1 MNKILAFVLATLL
14 TATVLPLNASADAT
28 QDIPSNAVASGVHD
42 SLVAALTHADLVATL
57 QGPGPFTVF
66 APTDQAFV
74 NAGINLEDYDTPE
87 ENQTL
92 GKLLLHHVVSGAV
105 ASSDLKDGMMTT
117 TMNGDYVKFGVGGGT
132 VTVGAATVTFPDVQ
146 ASNGI
151 IHFIDTVLTP
161 PVDIPTT
168 AQATGIHD
176 SLVAAVIQADLAEAL
191 GGTGP
196 FTVFAPTDQA
206 FTDANIDPASFTT
219 AEGKDTLSDI
229 LLYHVVN
236 AHVPA
241 VNVTDCM
248 IADTYDGHS
257 LAFSVGDSVMVN
269 DANITMT
276 DVIASN
282 GLIHVIDKVLTSP
295 TDTPNDVPRT
305 AQCDGN
311 HNTLVDAVIQAGL
324 LEALQGPGPFTVFAP
339 TDQAF
344 ADANIDLSDFDTP
357 AGKEELARIL
367 QYHVVSGV
375 VPAADVSDCMTAPT
389 LNDLQLAFTVDG
401 SVMVNNATVVSTDAF
416 ASNGVIHAIDKV
428 LTPTDSPN
436 DVPRTAQCDGNF
448 TTLVDAVIQ
457 AGLLETLQGTGPFTV
472 FAPTDQAFAD
482 ANIDLS
488 DYTTPEGMDE
498 LANLLKHH
506 VVAGEVPSSAL
517 SDCMSTHAIDG
528 NPLSFTVKDTVM
540 VNGATVTNPDVST
553 SNGVIHVIDK
563 VLMPTDTPND
573 VPRTAEC
580 DGNYSSLVS
589 AIVQAELLET
599 LQGDGPFTVFA
610 PTDQAFANANIVL
623 SDYDTPEGKVS
634 LSNILR
640 YHVVAGSLPA
650 ANISDCMTETA
661 VNGQPLSFS
670 VGATASVNGATITA
684 TDVPASNGIIHVID
698 KVLTPTSTP
707 KNIPT
712 TAGCTGSHDT
722 LVAAV
727 VQANLLSTLEG
738 EGPFT
743 VFAPTDQA
751 FADANID
758 LAGLDTPDGV
768 SLLSEILLAHVVP
781 GVVLAADLSDC
792 ATVQTANDFTMAF
805 SIGDEAKVNGATITQ
820 TDAMASN
827 GVIHVIDTVLSSPT
841 VTPND
846 LPRTAQCTGNH
857 ASLVAALVQAE
868 LVETLQGDG
877 PFTVFAPTDQAFADA
892 NIDLS
897 NYDTP
902 EGKDA
907 LADLLRYH
915 VVPGTVLAADV
926 ENCMTVTAV
935 NGQPL
940 SFSVSDTVMVNNAV
954 VTATDAMASNGVI
967 HVIDTVLT
975 PTDTP
980 NNIAAT
986 AGCTNVHTSLL
997 AALVQAELA
1006 ETLGGEGPFTVFAP
1020 TDDAFAAANI
1030 DLAALD
1036 TPEGKQALRNILLYH
1051 VYNGTVNGADVTDET
1066 KLRMMNGND
1075 AVVRLTG
1082 GTLSIES
1089 ATITTGDVIASNG
1102 VIHVIDAVLTP
1113 PENVEDEST
1122 SAGAADGEI
1131 DWLLYGGIA
1140 LVVIVLAGLLVA
1152 RFIGRGSDDLETIQP
1167 IGGTDTLAAQPDAQA
1182 TAQATTAATYGAGR
1196 TQAAA
1201 AQAYQPEAYQQ
1212 AYQPVAAQPVAQS
1225 YDDSALD
1232 AFVQEDPAQAAATF
1246 QPVAQAAVDVQP
1258 AQAVAPQPVSVPE
1271 PKVVNQWTD
1280 ANGHTWRVMSDGT
1293 NRWWNGTDWQK
1304 V

>member
-105 ASSDLKDGMMTT
+105 ASSDLKDGMMTA

-206 FTDANIDPASFTT
+206 FIDANIDPANFNT
-219 AEGKDTLSDI
+219 AEEKKTLSDI

-488 DYTTPEGMDE
+488 DYGTAEGME
-498 LANLLKHH
+498 
-506 VVAGEVPSSAL
+506 
-517 SDCMSTHAIDG
+517 
-528 NPLSFTVKDTVM
+528 
-540 VNGATVTNPDVST
+540 
-553 SNGVIHVIDK
+553 
-563 VLMPTDTPND
+563 
-573 VPRTAEC
+573 
-580 DGNYSSLVS
+580 SL
-589 AIVQAELLET
+589 
-599 LQGDGPFTVFA
+599 
-610 PTDQAFANANIVL
+610 
-623 SDYDTPEGKVS
+623 
-634 LSNILR
+634 
-640 YHVVAGSLPA
+640 
-650 ANISDCMTETA
+650 
-661 VNGQPLSFS
+661 
-670 VGATASVNGATITA
+670 
-684 TDVPASNGIIHVID
+684 
-698 KVLTPTSTP
+698 
-707 KNIPT
+707 
-712 TAGCTGSHDT
+712 
-722 LVAAV
+722 
-727 VQANLLSTLEG
+727 
-738 EGPFT
+738 
-743 VFAPTDQA
+743 
-751 FADANID
+751 
-758 LAGLDTPDGV
+758 
-768 SLLSEILLAHVVP
+768 
-781 GVVLAADLSDC
+781 
-792 ATVQTANDFTMAF
+792 QTF
-805 SIGDEAKVNGATITQ
+805 
-820 TDAMASN
+820 
-827 GVIHVIDTVLSSPT
+827 
-841 VTPND
+841 
-846 LPRTAQCTGNH
+846 
-857 ASLVAALVQAE
+857 
-868 LVETLQGDG
+868 
-877 PFTVFAPTDQAFADA
+877 
-892 NIDLS
+892 
-897 NYDTP
+897 
-902 EGKDA
+902 
-907 LADLLRYH
+907 
-915 VVPGTVLAADV
+915 
-926 ENCMTVTAV
+926 
-935 NGQPL
+935 
-940 SFSVSDTVMVNNAV
+940 
-954 VTATDAMASNGVI
+954 
-967 HVIDTVLT
+967 
-975 PTDTP
+975 
-980 NNIAAT
+980 
-986 AGCTNVHTSLL
+986 
-997 AALVQAELA
+997 
-1006 ETLGGEGPFTVFAP
+1006 
-1020 TDDAFAAANI
+1020 
-1030 DLAALD
+1030 
-1036 TPEGKQALRNILLYH
+1036 
-1051 VYNGTVNGADVTDET
+1051 
-1066 KLRMMNGND
+1066 
-1075 AVVRLTG
+1075 
-1082 GTLSIES
+1082 
-1089 ATITTGDVIASNG
+1089 
-1102 VIHVIDAVLTP
+1102 
-1113 PENVEDEST
+1113 
-1122 SAGAADGEI
+1122 
-1131 DWLLYGGIA
+1131 
-1140 LVVIVLAGLLVA
+1140 
-1152 RFIGRGSDDLETIQP
+1152 
-1167 IGGTDTLAAQPDAQA
+1167 
-1182 TAQATTAATYGAGR
+1182 
-1196 TQAAA
+1196 
-1201 AQAYQPEAYQQ
+1201 
-1212 AYQPVAAQPVAQS
+1212 
-1225 YDDSALD
+1225 
-1232 AFVQEDPAQAAATF
+1232 
-1246 QPVAQAAVDVQP
+1246 
-1258 AQAVAPQPVSVPE
+1258 
-1271 PKVVNQWTD
+1271 
-1280 ANGHTWRVMSDGT
+1280 
-1293 NRWWNGTDWQK
+1293 
-1304 V
+1304 

>member
-1 MNKILAFVLATLL
+1 MNKILALVLATLL
-14 TATVLPLNASADAT
+14 TATVLPLSASADAT

-66 APTDQAFV
+66 APTDQAFI

-105 ASSDLKDGMMTT
+105 ASSDLKDGMMTA
-117 TMNGDYVKFGVGGGT
+117 TMNDDYVKFGVGGGT

-206 FTDANIDPASFTT
+206 FIDANIDLSDYDTP
-219 AEGKDTLSDI
+219 EGKATLSDI

-305 AQCDGN
+305 AQCDGD
-311 HNTLVDAVIQAGL
+311 HNTLVDAVIQAEL

-367 QYHVVSGV
+367 QYHVVAGV
-375 VPAADVSDCMTAPT
+375 VPAADVSDCMTAST

-428 LTPTDSPN
+428 LTPTNTPN

-488 DYTTPEGMDE
+488 NYGTPEGMDE

-610 PTDQAFANANIVL
+610 PTDQAFADANIDL
-623 SDYDTPEGKVS
+623 SDYDTPEGKAN
-634 LSNILR
+634 LSNLLR

-650 ANISDCMTETA
+650 ANISDCMMETA

-670 VGATASVNGATITA
+670 VGATVSVNGATITA

-727 VQANLLSTLEG
+727 VQANLLSTLQG

-751 FADANID
+751 FANANID
-758 LAGLDTPDGV
+758 LAALDTPDGV
-768 SLLSEILLAHVVP
+768 SSLSEILLAHVVP

-907 LADLLRYH
+907 LANLLKYH

-926 ENCMTVTAV
+926 ENCMTATAV

-1030 DLAALD
+1030 DLEDYD

-1075 AVVRLTG
+1075 AVVRLTD

-1113 PENVEDEST
+1113 PENVEDEPT

-1131 DWLLYGGIA
+1131 NWLLYGGIA

-1152 RFIGRGSDDLETIQP
+1152 RFIGRESDDLETIQP

-1182 TAQATTAATYGAGR
+1182 TAQTTTAATYGAGG

-1212 AYQPVAAQPVAQS
+1212 AYQPVAAEPVAQS

-1246 QPVAQAAVDVQP
+1246 QPVAQTAVDVQP